1 MSDSS
6 NDHIGD
12 EEVKNKGIKK
22 VSKHDLGN
30 CHGVI

>member
-22 VSKHDLGN
+22 VSKHDLEKD
-30 CHGVI
+30 